1 VTTYHV
7 EISTL
12 RGEAIAAWLRDS
24 EAEALADARL
34 AVRVGYANWPGES
47 LRAVVVR
54 VGDAH
59 AAMLATLARWYRYI
73 GQPVLEAVAYLE
85 HLAACDRYAAL
96 VEVREAR
103 LDRST
108 ARPPRCSTARQ
119 RPATT
124 NSCAVARDMVM
135 SARGGYMRR
144 RKQTRTRK
152 PTTQLAHV
160 VGVRLAEL
168 DMRRSELA
176 KKLGLSPQ
184 GVSTVLARVGGH
196 RVSTLERLAKALDMP
211 LIALMP
217 DQPA

>member
-1 VTTYHV
+1 
-7 EISTL
+7 
-12 RGEAIAAWLRDS
+12 
-24 EAEALADARL
+24 
-34 AVRVGYANWPGES
+34 
-47 LRAVVVR
+47 
-54 VGDAH
+54 
-59 AAMLATLARWYRYI
+59 
-73 GQPVLEAVAYLE
+73 
-85 HLAACDRYAAL
+85 
-96 VEVREAR
+96 
-103 LDRST
+103 
-108 ARPPRCSTARQ
+108 
-119 RPATT
+119 
-124 NSCAVARDMVM
+124 
-135 SARGGYMRR
+135 MRR